1 MHCPTCSTA
10 TLTRSR
16 LEEFLSVRSCNSCSG
31 HWISSYDYWH
41 WLEWHN
47 QKPKCKSVPDSR
59 PAPDSH
65 IVENRR
71 AVFCP
76 DCGHI
81 MRKAKVGRG
90 LEFYVDRC
98 SHCGGFWFDQNKW
111 ELLHYHDLH
120 AVVHLIFS
128 DAWQAQIRQQEF
140 KDVLAQTYRTALGD
154 EGYQQAMLVK
164 HWLDNHPNKD
174 YVLSMLNQEFLTDV
188 EPDDKPMSD
197 TKIPMNAED
206 NIYHR
211 ANLEKPVSYEHPP
224 VLDREA
230 C

>member
-1 MHCPTCSTA
+1 MHCPICATA
-10 TLTRSR
+10 TLTRNR

-41 WLEWHN
+41 WLEWHT
-47 QKPKCKSVPDSR
+47 QKPECKAVSDSR
-59 PAPDSH
+59 PAPDLH

-90 LEFYVDRC
+90 LEFYLDRC

-111 ELLHYHDLH
+111 ELLEYHDLH
-120 AVVHLIFS
+120 SVVHLIFS
-128 DAWQAQIRQQEF
+128 DAWQAQIRQKEF
-140 KDVLAQTYRTALGD
+140 KEVLEQTYRTALGD
-154 EGYQQAMLVK
+154 EGYNQAMLVK
-164 HWLDNHPNKD
+164 QWLDNHPHKD

-188 EPDDKPMSD
+188 VPESEPMPEKMPITAQDD
-197 TKIPMNAED
+197 A
-206 NIYHR
+206 YHS
-211 ANLEKPVSYEHPP
+211 ANLEKSLSYNQPP
-224 VLDREA
+224 VLDHEVH
-230 C
+230 